1 MYAII
6 NSREEKTK
14 MKPFSFRVTHQC
26 PYTSARV
33 AVIETPH
40 GVVETPVFMPVGTQ
54 ATVKAMERREL
65 EEIGVSIILS
75 NAYHLYLRPGH
86 ELIRRAGGL
95 HSFMSWPHPILTDS
109 GGFQVFSLTDLRE
122 ISDEGVR
129 FRSHLDGSYHFFTP
143 EKVIEIEEALGA
155 DFIVCFDECVPYPAS
170 YSYAKEA
177 MERTLKWAL
186 RCKKAKKRE
195 DQFLFGIIQGSVYP
209 DLRKESALR
218 TIEIGFDGYAIG
230 GLSVGEPKPVMYEML
245 DVVVPLLPE
254 DKPRYLMGV
263 GYPSSLLE
271 AIERGIDMFDCVLPT
286 RNGRTGTIF
295 THRGKEHIRSE
306 SWKEDFSPPDP
317 ECDCYVCRNYT
328 RAYLRHL
335 YKAGEILAARL
346 ASYHNIYLLVD
357 LMKKAREAIKGG
369 YFPEFKKSF
378 IEKFEGG
385 EDIET

>member
-1 MYAII
+1 
-6 NSREEKTK
+6 
-14 MKPFSFRVTHQC
+14 
-26 PYTSARV
+26 
-33 AVIETPH
+33 
-40 GVVETPVFMPVGTQ
+40 MPVGTQ

-65 EEIGVSIILS
+65 EEIGVSVILS

-86 ELIRRAGGL
+86 ELIKKAGGL

-177 MERTLKWAL
+177 MERTLRWAL
-186 RCKKAKKRE
+186 RCKKAKRRE

-209 DLRKESALR
+209 DLREESALR
-218 TIEIGFDGYAIG
+218 TVEIGFDGYAIG

-245 DVVVPLLPE
+245 DVVAPLLPE

-357 LMKKAREAIKGG
+357 LMRKAREAIKRG
-369 YFPEFKKSF
+369 YFPEFKRSF

-385 EDIET
+385 ESVEA

>member
-1 MYAII
+1 M
-6 NSREEKTK
+6 SF
-14 MKPFSFRVTHQC
+14 FSFNITHKC
-26 PYTSARV
+26 SRTRARV
-33 AVIETPH
+33 GILKTPH
-40 GVVETPVFMPVGTQ
+40 GEVETPVFMPVGTQ

-65 EEIGVSIILS
+65 EEIGVSIVLS
-75 NAYHLYLRPGH
+75 NTYHLYLRPGH
-86 ELIRRAGGL
+86 EIIKKAGGL
-95 HSFMSWPHPILTDS
+95 HYFMNWPHPILTDS

-122 ISDEGVR
+122 VTDEGVR

-155 DFIVCFDECVPYPAS
+155 DFIVCFDECVPYPVS
-170 YSYAKEA
+170 YSYAEEA
-177 MERTLKWAL
+177 MQRTLRWAV
-186 RCKKAKKRE
+186 RCKEAKKRE

-209 DLRKESALR
+209 DLRRESALR
-218 TIEIGFDGYAIG
+218 TLEIGFDGYAIG
-230 GLSVGEPKPVMYEML
+230 GLSVGEPKVIMYEML

-271 AIERGIDMFDCVLPT
+271 GVERGIDMFDCVLPT

-357 LMKKAREAIKGG
+357 LMRKAREAIKGG

-385 EDIET
+385 ERECG

>member
-6 NSREEKTK
+6 NLREEKTK

>member
-1 MYAII
+1 M
-6 NSREEKTK
+6 SF
-14 MKPFSFRVTHQC
+14 FSFSIIYRC
-26 PYTSARV
+26 PYTKARV
-33 AVIETPH
+33 GVLKTPH
-40 GVVETPVFMPVGTQ
+40 GEIETPVFMPVGTQ

-65 EEIGVSIILS
+65 EEIGVNIILS
-75 NAYHLYLRPGH
+75 NTYHLYLRPGH
-86 ELIRRAGGL
+86 ELIKKAGGL
-95 HSFMSWPHPILTDS
+95 HSFMNWPYPILTDS

-122 ISDEGVR
+122 VTDEGVK
-129 FRSHLDGSYHFFTP
+129 FRSHLDGSYHFFSP

-155 DFIVCFDECVPYPAS
+155 DFIVCFDECVPYPVS

-195 DQFLFGIIQGSVYP
+195 DQFLFAVIQGSIYP
-209 DLRKESALR
+209 DLRKESVLR
-218 TIEIGFDGYAIG
+218 TLEIGFDGYAIG
-230 GLSVGEPKPVMYEML
+230 GLSVGEPKVVMYDML
-245 DVVVPLLPE
+245 EVVVPFLPE
-254 DKPRYLMGV
+254 DRPRYLMGV

-271 AIERGIDMFDCVLPT
+271 AVERGVDMFDCVLPT

-317 ECDCYVCRNYT
+317 ECGCYVCRNYT

-357 LMKKAREAIKGG
+357 LMKKTREAIKGG
-369 YFPEFKKSF
+369 YFPEFKKAF
-378 IEKFEGG
+378 IERFEGG
-385 EDIET
+385 EESEA